1 MRVVDASVV
10 VKWHI
15 AEETE
20 VEAAHELLRTNFHF
34 AVPDLLFAETAT
46 VVWKNVRRGL
56 ISPARAMQIID
67 SIVAG
72 PFDVYGNQGLVRDA
86 LHIAISREV
95 TPYDASYIAL
105 AMSLRTDCVTADRK
119 LFSKLQGSPFGKHV
133 TLLADYTN

>member
-46 VVWKNVRRGL
+46 VVWKNVRHGL
-56 ISPARAMQIID
+56 ISRARATQVID
-67 SIVAG
+67 SIVDG

-86 LHIAISREV
+86 LHIAMSREI

-119 LFSKLQGSPFGKHV
+119 LFSKLRGSPFARHV
-133 TLLADYTN
+133 TLLADDTN